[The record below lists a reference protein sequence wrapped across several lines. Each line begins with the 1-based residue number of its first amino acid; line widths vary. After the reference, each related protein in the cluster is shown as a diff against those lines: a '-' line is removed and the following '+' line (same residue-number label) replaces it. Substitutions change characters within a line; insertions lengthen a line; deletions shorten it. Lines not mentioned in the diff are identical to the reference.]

1 MDTHS
6 GGESSPSGCL
16 ARHEVSHITLLSLTE
31 IGVGS
36 LVHAF
41 RIPLGGHLLSL
52 NQGLVLVQAS
62 RTIPPNDAGQV
73 SRGRVAR
80 SASNIAL
87 VSAMLKSLSPA
98 GKRLTPML
106 AISVQGLLFA
116 LGVVIAGAGQ
126 LGLSLGMLFSS
137 VWAFAQPLLL
147 AWLFVGAHFWDALEA
162 VWKKIAEPLGL
173 SGLSPVAMLLVCV
186 ALKASVAVALVWVS
200 ERVGSRLSER
210 LATRGSVL
218 LRARSVPK
226 DAGLRKNSL
235 RAAIGDLASPLVGI
249 SLGLSILFAYF
260 DGGDS
265 VKLVW
270 AVLRPLS
277 LALVSFYI
285 LRAVP
290 TEKIV
295 AVLARRN
302 PARAEL
308 IRRAKFSLE
317 KISDSRSES

>member
-1 MDTHS
+1 
-6 GGESSPSGCL
+6 
-16 ARHEVSHITLLSLTE
+16 
-31 IGVGS
+31 
-36 LVHAF
+36 
-41 RIPLGGHLLSL
+41 
-52 NQGLVLVQAS
+52 
-62 RTIPPNDAGQV
+62 
-73 SRGRVAR
+73 
-80 SASNIAL
+80 
-87 VSAMLKSLSPA
+87 MLKSLSPA

-265 VKLVW
+265 VKLVG

>member
-6 GGESSPSGCL
+6 GSEPGPSGRL
-16 ARHEVSHITLLSLTE
+16 ARHEVSYITLLSLTE

-62 RTIPPNDAGQV
+62 RTIPPSDAGQL

-106 AISVQGLLFA
+106 AISVQGLLFS
-116 LGVVIAGAGQ
+116 LGVVIAGVGR
-126 LGLSLGMLFSS
+126 LGLSLGMILSS
-137 VWAFAQPLLL
+137 LWAFAQPLLL
-147 AWLFVGAHFWDALEA
+147 AWLFVGARFWEALDS
-162 VWKKIAEPLGL
+162 VWQKIAEPLGL
-173 SGLSPVAMLLVCV
+173 GGLSPVGMLLVCAV
-186 ALKASVAVALVWVS
+186 LKASVAVSLVWIS
-200 ERVGSRLSER
+200 DRIGSRMSQR
-210 LATRGSVL
+210 LAERGSDL
-218 LRARSVPK
+218 LRRRALPK
-226 DAGLRKNSL
+226 DSGVRKNSL
-235 RAAIGDLASPLVGI
+235 RAAFRDLASPLVGV
-249 SLGLSILFAYF
+249 SLALSVLFAFY

-270 AVLRPLS
+270 AALRPLS
-277 LALVSFYI
+277 LAFVSFYF
-285 LRAVP
+285 LRVVP

-295 AVLARRN
+295 ALLARRS

-308 IRRAKFSLE
+308 IRRAKLSLE
-317 KISDSRSES
+317 KVSEPGSEA

>member
-1 MDTHS
+1 MDTHP
-6 GGESSPSGCL
+6 GGESSPSGRL
-16 ARHEVSHITLLSLTE
+16 ARHEVTYITLLSLTE

-62 RTIPPNDAGQV
+62 RTIPPSDIGKL

-116 LGVVIAGAGQ
+116 LGVVIAGAGRV
-126 LGLSLGMLFSS
+126 GLSLGMLLSS

-147 AWLFVGAHFWDALEA
+147 AWLFVGAHFWEALDA

-173 SGLSPVAMLLVCV
+173 SGLSPLGMLLVCV
-186 ALKASVAVALVWVS
+186 LLKASVAVALVWVS
-200 ERVGSRLSER
+200 DRVGSRLSER
-210 LATRGSVL
+210 LAARGSHL
-218 LRARSVPK
+218 LRARSLARDTGV
-226 DAGLRKNSL
+226 RKNSL
-235 RAAIGDLASPLVGI
+235 RAALGDLASPLVGV
-249 SLGLSILFAYF
+249 SLVLSVLFAFY

-270 AVLRPLS
+270 AALRPIA
-277 LALVSFYI
+277 LAFVSFYL

-295 AVLARRN
+295 ALLARRN
-302 PARAEL
+302 PSRAEL
-308 IRRAKFSLE
+308 IRRAKLSLE
-317 KISDSRSES
+317 KVSEPLSKV